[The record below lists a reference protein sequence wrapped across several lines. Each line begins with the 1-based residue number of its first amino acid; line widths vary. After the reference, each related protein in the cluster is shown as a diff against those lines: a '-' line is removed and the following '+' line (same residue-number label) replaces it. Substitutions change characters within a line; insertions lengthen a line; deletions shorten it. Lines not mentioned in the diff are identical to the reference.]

1 MSLAGFRA
9 AGAGT
14 PKRGQPRPAPATR
27 LHGLPG
33 LQDSQLRRLSF
44 IFPEIS
50 STLRPGLLKRGKTH
64 IQGLQ
69 KLLRPRE
76 LWGYLPG
83 RRGPQ
88 DVVPGEEPRLT
99 RAEPTVSRISSAA
112 ACDTGLSGVVHTT
125 RACII

>member
-1 MSLAGFRA
+1 MF
-9 AGAGT
+9 
-14 PKRGQPRPAPATR
+14 PRNFVNTETGPAEA
-27 LHGLPG
+27 
-33 LQDSQLRRLSF
+33 
-44 IFPEIS
+44 
-50 STLRPGLLKRGKTH
+50 GKTH

-99 RAEPTVSRISSAA
+99 RAEPTLSRISSAA
-112 ACDTGLSGVVHTT
+112 ACDTGLSGVVNTT